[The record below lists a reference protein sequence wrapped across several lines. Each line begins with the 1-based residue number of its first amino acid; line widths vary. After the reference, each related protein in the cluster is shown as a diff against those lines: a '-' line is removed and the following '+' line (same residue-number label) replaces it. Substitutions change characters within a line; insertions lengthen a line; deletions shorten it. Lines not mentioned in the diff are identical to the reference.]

1 MFEKIII
8 LLLFIILFVYIY
20 IIKKYKNN
28 ITNDKKNILLFKY
41 DYFSVKVFIYFL
53 IPFYILKILAITIFW
68 KTDSIDKISV
78 IMILF
83 LFLVMEIIFVLFILK
98 KKIVMEESLFIYS
111 TLFFTKKIEYKGL
124 QIYFDD
130 RGNTYIYKNKRKLL
144 KLIIYI
150 KNFQLLEDKIIK
162 INGYECIKNINVN
175 YN

>member
-1 MFEKIII
+1 
-8 LLLFIILFVYIY
+8 
-20 IIKKYKNN
+20 
-28 ITNDKKNILLFKY
+28 
-41 DYFSVKVFIYFL
+41 
-53 IPFYILKILAITIFW
+53 
-68 KTDSIDKISV
+68 
-78 IMILF
+78 MILF

>member
-8 LLLFIILFVYIY
+8 LLLFIILFVYIKY
-20 IIKKYKNN
+20 IVKKYKNN

-53 IPFYILKILAITIFW
+53 IPFYILGILAITIFW
-68 KTDSIDKISV
+68 KTDSIDKISA

-144 KLIIYI
+144 KLTIYI

-162 INGYECIKNINVN
+162 INGYECIKK
-175 YN
+175 YKCEL